1 MLRGGPDAKLLAQVR
16 DIVRKKHYSIRTEQS
31 YVNWIKQYIIFQQ
44 KRHPKGV
51 GEKEISRFLS
61 HQETDKNVAA
71 STQNQALNTL
81 VFLHKHVLRID
92 YLRIP
97 AGARCAGITS
107 IR

>member
-51 GEKEISRFLS
+51 GEKEISHHDDLYACHSERWYGRAKPFGC
-61 HQETDKNVAA
+61 HVMYRTEMGNV
-71 STQNQALNTL
+71 L
-81 VFLHKHVLRID
+81 K
-92 YLRIP
+92 
-97 AGARCAGITS
+97 
-107 IR
+107 